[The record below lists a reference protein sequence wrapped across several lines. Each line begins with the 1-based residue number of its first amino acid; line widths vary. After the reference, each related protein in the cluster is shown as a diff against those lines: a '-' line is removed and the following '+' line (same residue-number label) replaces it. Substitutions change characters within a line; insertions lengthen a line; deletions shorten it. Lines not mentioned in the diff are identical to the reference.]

1 MWSTWQGTVKQ
12 LLPLPDNSDGVV
24 SLEVCSHF
32 LVVATLA
39 GAVKVFDLSRRLGG

>member
-12 LLPLPDNSDGVV
+12 LLPLPDNSDEVV